1 MSTSSFEP
9 YRPHSVRTATHARSP
24 ALLPATIT
32 AIHTPTPHLRQIT
45 LALASPLVFKPG
57 QWIDLH
63 LPSIRQPGGF
73 TIITPPSRE
82 STSFELSI
90 GHAPQ
95 NTAAAWL
102 WREPAETLRQE
113 VEVRVGGEFVFPPA
127 GVRRED
133 VERVVFVAG
142 GVGVNPFLSMI
153 AWVRGKEAPKEWE
166 NVEMKF
172 LWSGRK
178 GQWAYLDRIER
189 ACGRE
194 SVELFETGEVVGETT
209 DLKGWE
215 VNTRRLNVKDLERA
229 VDGKKVLAFVCGP
242 KGFTDFCVDALVRDV
257 AVQKERVFCEKWW

>member
-1 MSTSSFEP
+1 MSTSLES
-9 YRPHSVRTATHARSP
+9 YRPHAARTATHPRSS

-32 AIHTPTPHLRQIT
+32 AIYTPTPHLRQIT
-45 LALASPLVFKPG
+45 LTLASPPVFQPG

-63 LPSIRQPGGF
+63 LPSILQPGGF

-90 GHAPQ
+90 SYAPQ
-95 NTAAAWL
+95 NPAAAWL
-102 WREPAETLRQE
+102 WRKPGEVLGQE

-142 GVGVNPFLSMI
+142 EIGANPFLSMI
-153 AWVRGKEAPKEWE
+153 AWIREEEAPEEWR
-166 NVEMKF
+166 NVDMRF

-178 GQWAYLDRIER
+178 EQWAYLDRIER

-194 SVELFETGEVVGETT
+194 SVELFETGGAEGKPTNLE
-209 DLKGWE
+209 GWD
-215 VNTRRLNVKDLERA
+215 VKTRRLDANDLEKS
-229 VDGKKVLAFVCGP
+229 VDGKKILAFVCGP
-242 KGFTDFCVDALVRDV
+242 KGFTEFCVGALVRNL